1 MINSSVRAIPKLTE
15 GLPKIE
21 PEKEQLDS
29 DNAASTSGEQTVISR
44 FDMPI
49 KKFILKRASQP

>member
-1 MINSSVRAIPKLTE
+1 MIDSSVRAILELTE

-21 PEKEQLDS
+21 PEKEQLNS
-29 DNAASTSGEQTVISR
+29 NKAASTSGEQTVISR
-44 FDMPI
+44 ADMPI